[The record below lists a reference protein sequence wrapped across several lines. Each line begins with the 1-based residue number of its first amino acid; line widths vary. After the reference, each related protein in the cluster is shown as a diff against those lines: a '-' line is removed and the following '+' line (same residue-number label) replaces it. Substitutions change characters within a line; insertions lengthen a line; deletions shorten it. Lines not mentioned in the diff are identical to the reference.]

1 MPVTLISRS
10 GEWTKKPPSDV
21 LVNSQHP
28 LSRDL
33 YGWGLTEGQTPY
45 PMSLTTREPLQGA
58 LGTGWSLGHLGP
70 VITMNGSAAYRT
82 MNSLAKPIHGASALT
97 IACCFKPASLSTGGT
112 NDYILS
118 FPLDAAGANGVDFR
132 QNDGTMTFDL
142 STNSTDVAG
151 PINVDITADR
161 YQWAVLVFNGVDGS
175 GMSFSF
181 YLDGVL
187 RHTDFISIFV
197 NGTIDAA
204 SNEMNVGDFGSSFHA
219 YWAGS
224 VAFIWYWLRV
234 LNAGEVLAIQTRPL
248 DIFAPRPL
256 LIGRS
261 AGSSI
266 PLTWLPRHTNIQ
278 GQKGAF
284 NIPSG
289 FVPPNRGH

>member
-1 MPVTLISRS
+1 MPVTLISRP
-10 GEWTKKPPSDV
+10 GEWTKKPPPDV
-21 LVNSQHP
+21 GVNSQHP

-33 YGWGLTEGQTPY
+33 YGWGFTEGWATY
-45 PMSLTTREPLQGA
+45 PKSLTTREQLQGD
-58 LGTGWSLGHLGP
+58 LGTGWGLGHLGP
-70 VITMNGSAAYRT
+70 VIKTDGASAYRKT
-82 MNSLAKPIHGASALT
+82 SLVTPIHGASFLT
-97 IACCFKPASLSTGGT
+97 VACCFKPASLSTGGT
-112 NDYILS
+112 SDYILS
-118 FPLDAAGANGVDFR
+118 FPLDATGANGVDFR
-132 QNDGTMTFDL
+132 QVDGTLTFDL
-142 STNSTDVAG
+142 STNSTDVTG
-151 PINVDITADR
+151 PVSVDITAEK
-161 YQWAVLVFNGVDGS
+161 YHWAVLSFNGIDGS
-175 GMSFSF
+175 GMSYAF

-187 RHTDFISIFV
+187 RGTDFLSIFS

-204 SNEMNVGDFGSSFHA
+204 SNEVNIGDFGSGFHA

-224 VAFIWYWLRV
+224 VAFVWYWLRI
-234 LNAGEVLAIQTRPL
+234 LNQGEIWNLQARPL
-248 DIFAPRPL
+248 DIFAPRPQ